1 MVVCRC
7 VFREQ
12 DSPGSGGGCGCAVC
26 PTPVSVDC
34 PGILDDWG
42 TGEWTCSVHVKR
54 LYNTLRANWEQ
65 RNITAMCSGPHL
77 QQC

>member
-12 DSPGSGGGCGCAVC
+12 DSPGSGGGCGCVVC
-26 PTPVSVDC
+26 PSPVSVDC

-42 TGEWTCSVHVKR
+42 TGEWTCSVHVYIESK
-54 LYNTLRANWEQ
+54 LGAKKYHSNVF
-65 RNITAMCSGPHL
+65 
-77 QQC
+77 